1 VSIFKKKYI
10 RRAKPLL
17 WTALV
22 LSLIYSVIWIIL
34 FPDPQKHFAKRY
46 ENRTEIQKIT
56 GIELPKFKVIDSKFS
71 TSKGLESE
79 FETISTIEF
88 RDDLNDTFFATLDS
102 ICNLPMPEQPNENSS
117 YFYYSLEHIGRC
129 WSKDNNVYKYERNT
143 DFGEKFLHSKDA
155 YFYLTIEKGS
165 KIAELKYG
173 NY

>member
-1 VSIFKKKYI
+1 
-10 RRAKPLL
+10 
-17 WTALV
+17 
-22 LSLIYSVIWIIL
+22 
-34 FPDPQKHFAKRY
+34 
-46 ENRTEIQKIT
+46 
-56 GIELPKFKVIDSKFS
+56 
-71 TSKGLESE
+71 
-79 FETISTIEF
+79 
-88 RDDLNDTFFATLDS
+88 
-102 ICNLPMPEQPNENSS
+102 MPEQPNENSS